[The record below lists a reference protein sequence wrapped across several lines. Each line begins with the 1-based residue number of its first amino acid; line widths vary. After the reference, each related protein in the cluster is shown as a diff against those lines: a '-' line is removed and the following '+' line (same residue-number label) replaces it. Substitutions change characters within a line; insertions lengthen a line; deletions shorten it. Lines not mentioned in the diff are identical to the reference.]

1 MTGICLF
8 VGFLAGIGCCMAA
21 MALLPVLLRLRDRPM
36 HSETAPTQENRDLL
50 RLQRQLAEIERY
62 NGTGNGDGQS

>member
-8 VGFLAGIGCCMAA
+8 LGFLTGIGCAMAA
-21 MALLPVLLRLRDRPM
+21 LALLPVLLRLRDRPK
-36 HSETAPTQENRDLL
+36 HSEAAPMQENRDLL

-62 NGTGNGDGQS
+62 NGTGNGESLS